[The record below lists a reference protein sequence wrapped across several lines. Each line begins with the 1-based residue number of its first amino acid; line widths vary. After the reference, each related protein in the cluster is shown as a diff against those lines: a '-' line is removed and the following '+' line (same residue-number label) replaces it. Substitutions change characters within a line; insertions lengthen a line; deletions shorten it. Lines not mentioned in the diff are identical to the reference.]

1 MPVEVISWFPNRSVA
16 FSFVIVFFL
25 WAASEV
31 ANTVGSRLVRSRTS
45 RQRNDRGSYWII
57 LLVVWGSLTV
67 SVWTRTLNLGVFH
80 NRLQYLGLGL
90 ITIGIALREWA
101 VLSLGR
107 FFTVTV
113 TVASDHRLIKRG
125 PYRWLRHPA
134 YSGNILTLVGM
145 PLALGTWVGSVLV
158 VVLSAVGYLYRI
170 RIEEQALLEVFGD
183 DYRAYKRQTWRLFP
197 GL

>member
-31 ANTVGSRLVRSRTS
+31 ANTVGSRLVRPRTS

-183 DYRAYKRQTWRLFP
+183 DYRAYTRQTWRLFP